1 MQRQSKKDSQSK
13 RAFVTLGIIVVFA
26 ALIRLP
32 LLSADGLWLDETFG
46 AVLSSLPL
54 LELIEQLR
62 ADAHPPLYFLVLK
75 TVHLAA
81 SAEHWTEGVIRSVS
95 LVFGLLGIGMTY
107 LLARRF
113 ISSDAGLMA
122 AYLLAINPMHVHYSR
137 EARAYTLLI
146 LLITSTIWAV
156 TSLREH
162 PSKKQAVICGVLMS
176 LLAYTHN
183 LAVLILIPIALW
195 LVLPLYRL
203 QKPSYRDALVVTAV
217 TALVLYLP
225 WITALLQQVT
235 LVSNTDSSPMEGGVE
250 WVKPIWDFMFPTQL
264 LRSIAALSHGSP
276 PPFRNLI
283 YVVPLEA
290 VFTAVLS
297 LVLIFL
303 GMLTKVHWRNGNIRN
318 LMCYLLFAP
327 LILMFL
333 ISWLGTP
340 IYIPGRVDT
349 IALPAY
355 IILLAAG
362 IHALNGGRHIFRIG
376 TPRHQKEPPH
386 RVRFPTL
393 EQLRSLICVLL
404 LVVFTILAA
413 IPTLREIESDEGM
426 TLQAYANKIIRR
438 SNDKD
443 VLIVTGIWRYGIEY
457 YSMRANR
464 QLHLLGYPVSR
475 DQHPTWIRSNDYDH
489 VRFGKD
495 ARSVVRKAKIISRHS
510 GGIVWVPND
519 VFPGS
524 AELFK
529 AFSPDF
535 MIVDLPEKTNRS
547 FVWGIPWAP
556 ATDTFFGFRPKEG
569 DTVE

>member
-1 MQRQSKKDSQSK
+1 MQQQSKKDTHSK
-13 RAFVTLGIIVVFA
+13 RAFATLGIIVVFA
-26 ALIRLP
+26 ALIRVP
-32 LLSADGLWLDETFG
+32 LIGADGLWLDETFG

-183 LAVLILIPIALW
+183 LAVLILIPMALW

-276 PPFRNLI
+276 PPFQNLI
-283 YVVPLEA
+283 SVVPPEA
-290 VFTAVLS
+290 LFTAVLS

-303 GMLTKVHWRNGNIRN
+303 GMFTKVHWRNGSIRN
-318 LMCYLLFAP
+318 LMGYLLFAP

-333 ISWLGTP
+333 ISWFGTP

-355 IILLAAG
+355 TILLAAG

-376 TPRHQKEPPH
+376 TPHHQNTPPQ
-386 RVRFPTL
+386 RFRFPIS

-404 LVVFTILAA
+404 LVVFTILSAT
-413 IPTLREIESDEGM
+413 PVLREIQSVEGRA
-426 TLQAYANKIIRR
+426 LQTYANKIIRR
-438 SNDKD
+438 SNEKD

-475 DQHPTWIRSNDYDH
+475 DQHPTWIRWNDYDR
-489 VRFGKD
+489 VRLAED
-495 ARSVVRKAKIISRHS
+495 ARTVARQARTISDQS
-510 GGIVWVPND
+510 GGIVWVPD
-519 VFPGS
+519 YVFTGS
-524 AELFK
+524 VELFK
-529 AFSPDF
+529 AFSDDF
-535 MIVDLPEKTNRS
+535 MIVDFLEKTNRS
-547 FVWGIPWAP
+547 YAWRVPWMP
-556 ATDTFFGFRPKEG
+556 TTDIFLGFRPKHG
-569 DTVE
+569 DTVD